1 MVCQLS
7 RQNQPHIRS
16 APNPASGTRILS
28 LDDMGGNDNYWAQP
42 SPKAKQMKSEFIE
55 QQQSPRV
62 IIHTKP
68 GSDWGQEAGDI
79 MDPLNNV
86 SALTSL
92 DDFPEEG
99 YIASPRY
106 EAVRGAHVPSGH
118 MRPFRQAQ
126 EGGGGVINQIAKMP
140 TMQRMQPLR
149 VSQGPQVTVDH
160 GFSPPRRAVVPPLNS
175 LDREYKREYSPV
187 EVPPLPAQQAAR
199 LPDFPSVGLGA
210 AKSNP
215 GSGRGGPSPSMH
227 QQFSKFRRGGFGG
240 KQQDKDGRL

>member
-7 RQNQPHIRS
+7 RHKM
-16 APNPASGTRILS
+16 S
-28 LDDMGGNDNYWAQP
+28 LTYAARPTVPQVSRYSVSMTWRGNENYWAQP
-42 SPKAKQMKSEFIE
+42 SPKAKQIKSEFIE

-68 GSDWGQEAGDI
+68 GSDWGQEKGDI
-79 MDPLNNV
+79 TDPFNNV

-99 YIASPRY
+99 HVTSPRY

-160 GFSPPRRAVVPPLNS
+160 GFSPPRRAVVPPLILWTQNT
-175 LDREYKREYSPV
+175 
-187 EVPPLPAQQAAR
+187 
-199 LPDFPSVGLGA
+199 
-210 AKSNP
+210 N
-215 GSGRGGPSPSMH
+215 GSIP
-227 QQFSKFRRGGFGG
+227 Q
-240 KQQDKDGRL
+240 